1 MPDLTCRAHFDPAF
15 DSGVWPGPVPQ
26 PGATVGQ
33 HWVGLRGLVGL
44 LETHLGLAG
53 PSLSEARRAAALGC
67 ELARTRGFWS
77 GSAEV
82 DPLGT
87 ARRLLHWRDTLM
99 MGGWQGQPAS
109 PRLDDL
115 WRLTRDFPGQPDR
128 LQALLAGLESQG
140 SPLDEVLVFSR
151 PLEKLAQMVMAQLPT
166 RAADLPDSPARG
178 DLLAARQGGFQP
190 YGDGT
195 LQLVRPG
202 GPLEAAEEVAA
213 WLAAWPDLASTVILN
228 PSPGLDRAL
237 HQAGL
242 PTTGAP
248 EGPGQSGLLQLLP
261 LVLAC
266 GWDPPDPAQVLQL
279 LTATLTPIPR
289 DVRYLLIKALR
300 QWPAVGS
307 PAWREN
313 LEAALAEVEDPEKM
327 RARVRNLLHGE
338 APRGGSWPAS
348 SARRRV
354 DHLATWLRGRL
365 GTEEGDREPWH
376 TALQACSEFDAL
388 VAVSGLEAL
397 SESQLQRLLAQAL
410 AAVTPA
416 GPHPAQAGLHAVGHP
431 GSLAGPARLV
441 VWWDFS
447 LSTVQAP
454 SSLPLTAEEQR
465 RLQAAGVELPDPGQ
479 AAHLQAESWRRPLTQ
494 ASEAL
499 LLVCPER
506 NSQGAEEFPHPLWDE
521 VRVQAGDFAHRLEAP
536 RPFGPAR
543 PQRSLRALKTPARA
557 RRYWTVAPED
567 LAPRPSESPNS
578 LSTLIGCPFAWAL
591 RYHGSVE
598 PGGAGGLP
606 TGNLLSSSLA
616 HEVLERVFLSAPSSP
631 QQARQAAEALFDELA
646 PTVAAPLFLP
656 GADAERAQARHVT
669 AGAAESLARLLQ
681 EAKMR
686 VLEVEVRSEKPGLDG
701 MVNGRVDLVVG
712 PPETILDL
720 KWSGSKKFEKL
731 LQEGT
736 AYQLATYSYL
746 RDWAPAGYF
755 TLVDGTLQM
764 DRPGPLGSGPALAAP
779 PFEETWRGLEAAVR
793 ARRDEMARGVLEAP
807 ANPDEEG
814 ETGTQESG
822 LVEGRLV
829 LAPDCGW
836 CDMQVLCGLAL
847 ERSEE
852 VQDEDEA

>member
-1 MPDLTCRAHFDPAF
+1 MLDLTCRALFDPAF
-15 DSGVWPGPVPQ
+15 DAGAWPGPVPQ

-33 HWVGLRGLVGL
+33 HWVGLRGLVDL
-44 LETHLGLAG
+44 LEIHLGLAG
-53 PSLSEARRAAALGC
+53 PSLSEAQRVAALGC
-67 ELARTRGFWS
+67 KLARTRGFWS
-77 GSAEV
+77 ASAQV

-115 WRLTRDFPGQPDR
+115 WSLTREFPGQPDR
-128 LQALLAGLESQG
+128 LQALLTALSSQG
-140 SPLDEVLVFSR
+140 SPLQEVVVFSH
-151 PLEKLAQMVMAQLPT
+151 PLEKLARMVLAQLPT
-166 RAADLPDSPARG
+166 RQADLPDSPTRG
-178 DLLAARQGGFQP
+178 DLLAARQGSFQP
-190 YGDGT
+190 QRDGT
-195 LQLVRPG
+195 LQLIRPA

-213 WLAAWPDLASTVILN
+213 WLAAQPNLEGTVILN

-289 DVRYLLIKALR
+289 EAKYFLTKALR

-307 PAWREN
+307 PAWTDC
-313 LEAALAEVEDPEKM
+313 LEEALAKVEDPKKI
-327 RARVRNLLHGE
+327 RARVANLLHGE
-338 APRGGSWPAS
+338 APRGGNWPAS
-348 SARRRV
+348 AARRRL

-365 GTEEGDREPWH
+365 GTEEGDREPWLA
-376 TALQACSEFDAL
+376 ALQACSEFDAL
-388 VAVSGLEAL
+388 VAASGLEAL

-431 GSLAGPARLV
+431 GSLAGPARRV
-441 VWWDFS
+441 VWWDFT

-454 SSLPLTAEEQR
+454 GSLPLTAEEQS
-465 RLQAAGVELPDPGQ
+465 RLQEAGVELPDPGR
-479 AAHLQAESWRRPLTQ
+479 AARLQAEAWRRPLTQ
-494 ASEAL
+494 ACESL

-506 NSQGAEEFPHPLWDE
+506 DGQGAEEFPHPLWDE
-521 VRVQAGDFAHRLEAP
+521 VHVHAGDRAHLLEAT
-536 RPFGPAR
+536 RPFGPTQ
-543 PQRSLRALKTPARA
+543 PQRSARALKPLAQARHDWSA
-557 RRYWTVAPED
+557 SPET

-578 LSTLIGCPFAWAL
+578 LSALIGCPFAWAL

-598 PGGAGGLP
+598 PGGSGSLP

-616 HEVLERVFLSAPSSP
+616 HEILERVLLGAPSTP
-631 QQARQAAEALFDELA
+631 QQARQAAEALFDELG

-656 GADAERAQARHVT
+656 GADAERAHARHVT
-669 AGAAESLARLLQ
+669 GGAAESLARRLQ
-681 EAKMR
+681 EAKMS
-686 VLEVEVRSEKPGLDG
+686 VLEVEARSEKPGLDG
-701 MVNGRVDLVVG
+701 RVNGRVDLVVG

-720 KWSGSKKFEKL
+720 KWSGSKRFEKL
-731 LQEGT
+731 LQDGT
-736 AYQLATYSYL
+736 AHQLATYSYL

-764 DRPGPLGSGPALAAP
+764 DRPGPLGNGTAVAGP
-779 PFEETWRGLEAAVR
+779 PFEETWRGLETAVR
-793 ARRDEMARGVLEAP
+793 ARRDEMARGRLEAP
-807 ANPDEEG
+807 AVPDEEG
-814 ETGTQESG
+814 ETGTEESG

-829 LAPDCGW
+829 LAPECGW
-836 CDMQVLCGLAL
+836 CDLRVLCGLDL
-847 ERSEE
+847 ESSEE
-852 VQDEDEA
+852 VPDEQA